1 MRPPRPTLND
11 PAVCAAAAAD
21 MMTRIIACDG
31 FEMDEED
38 GAEDLANALEDA
50 DNAFRVAMGLYD
62 RGWTISN
69 DVMEILLDHDVALFD
84 ALPVAVKAWV
94 KEHGV
99 TCRFA
104 VGAKVR
110 GMVDG
115 AEHVGE
121 VTQVEAEEARYVVLV
136 PALGHV
142 RTGNGTHGV
151 YLNDED
157 LDVEAA

>member
-1 MRPPRPTLND
+1 MRPPRPSLSD
-11 PAVCAAAAAD
+11 PAVCAAAAAIL
-21 MMTRIIACDG
+21 MPRIAACDG
-31 FEMDEED
+31 FELDEED
-38 GAEDLANALEDA
+38 GLDDLASALEDGVG
-50 DNAFRVAMGLYD
+50 AFGVARELD
-62 RGWTISN
+62 DAGWSISD

-104 VGAKVR
+104 VGAAVR
-110 GMVDG
+110 GKVDG
-115 AEHVGE
+115 VERVGE
-121 VTQVEAEEARYVVLV
+121 VTQVDAAEARYVVLV

-142 RTGNGTHGV
+142 RKGNGSHGV

-157 LDVEAA
+157 LGAA